1 MTVSIPF
8 GRAIQDLLSQPF
20 ELLLGHRIGR
30 ELPGD
35 VAMTKS
41 NYARSDAEID

>member
-1 MTVSIPF
+1 MTVGVPF
-8 GRAIQDLLSQPF
+8 GRAIQDLLSQLF
-20 ELLLGHRIGR
+20 ELLLGRRIGR
-30 ELPGD
+30 ELSGG

>member
-1 MTVSIPF
+1 MIVGVPF

-20 ELLLGHRIGR
+20 ELLLGHESVGSC
-30 ELPGD
+30 PG
-35 VAMTKS
+35 TQRRQKS